1 MPRGSHR
8 VVSAGVRCS
17 FESGHKQDDHA
28 LTLRAISGSMHR
40 KKMYRISLF
49 DHLVGAGEQRWWHVE
64 PERLAGFEVDYEI
77 KLRRLLDGNIC
88 RVCPTEN
95 PIGELSSAAKKTR
108 EVRPVGHQTSP
119 SHEFTNS

>member
-40 KKMYRISLF
+40 KKMYRVSLF
-49 DHLVGAGEQRWWHVE
+49 DHLVGAGDQGRRKVDA
-64 PERLAGFEVDYEI
+64 ER
-77 KLRRLLDGNIC
+77 LRRLEID
-88 RVCPTEN
+88 E
-95 PIGELSSAAKKTR
+95 EL
-108 EVRPVGHQTSP
+108 EVRGQLERHVRGPRAA
-119 SHEFTNS
+119 

>member
-40 KKMYRISLF
+40 KKMYRVSLF
-49 DHLVGAGEQRWWHVE
+49 DHLVGAGEQH
-64 PERLAGFEVDYEI
+64 
-77 KLRRLLDGNIC
+77 RRHFN
-88 RVCPTEN
+88 
-95 PIGELSSAAKKTR
+95 AK
-108 EVRPVGHQTSP
+108 RPALNRCLGT
-119 SHEFTNS
+119 

>member
-40 KKMYRISLF
+40 KKMYRVSLF
-49 DHLVGAGEQRWWHVE
+49 DHLVGDGEQPRREAEV
-64 PERLAGFEVDYEI
+64 ERLGSLDVDHE
-77 KLRRLLDGNIC
+77 LEFCRLLDGQIDWLC
-88 RVCPTEN
+88 A
-95 PIGELSSAAKKTR
+95 L
-108 EVRPVGHQTSP
+108 
-119 SHEFTNS
+119 

>member
-40 KKMYRISLF
+40 KKMYRVSLF
-49 DHLVGAGEQRWWHVE
+49 DHLVGAGEERVRHVQ
-64 PERLAGFEVDYEI
+64 PKLLCGLNVDDQLEFG
-77 KLRRLLDGNIC
+77 R
-88 RVCPTEN
+88 
-95 PIGELSSAAKKTR
+95 EL
-108 EVRPVGHQTSP
+108 GG
-119 SHEFTNS
+119 

>member
-40 KKMYRISLF
+40 KKMYRVSLF
-49 DHLVGAGEQRWWHVE
+49 DHLVGAGEQRCRYFQA
-64 PERLAGFEVDYEI
+64 ERLGGLQIDDQI
-77 KLRRLLDGNIC
+77 KFHRLLHWQIC
-88 RVCPTEN
+88 WLLALQNPTGIDVLPAISICEVG
-95 PIGELSSAAKKTR
+95 PIA
-108 EVRPVGHQTSP
+108 HQTAS
-119 SHEFTNS
+119 SRTFTP